1 MDEIQQARQAA
12 GILWREWR
20 DGAGDAPDLA
30 AVPIEEIAQDQ
41 GVMISEFARD
51 ARPGT
56 LGYLDPDDDDLI
68 WIRAGLAPAVRR
80 FTIAHELG
88 HWRLHGASRN
98 DDRCEPQDVTDLED
112 LRVLGP
118 EEAYSPRSRREQEA
132 NAFAAEAL
140 APRAIVR
147 AAYLG
152 AAQTLPLAVEAIAAR
167 LQISRA
173 VGVTMQLASLL
184 TDSLLAE
191 ESAAPVTPAQAV
203 RLVNLDRDQRAAV
216 TAPTPALILAGPA
229 TGDQHA
235 DRAHP
240 MADGA
245 RRARGRDPGA
255 QLQPQGSGGCRGAA
269 GGDAGSRRC
278 GALAPY
284 AHLSSLLR
292 RSVAPL
298 WTPGR
303 GTPGFPAGGQI
314 SGFYVLRDLGD
325 AACRCGSTPHFPCA
339 VALFWRS
346 ARRDQRCQG

>member
-118 EEAYSPRSRREQEA
+118 EEAYSPR
-132 NAFAAEAL
+132 
-140 APRAIVR
+140 
-147 AAYLG
+147 
-152 AAQTLPLAVEAIAAR
+152 
-167 LQISRA
+167 
-173 VGVTMQLASLL
+173 
-184 TDSLLAE
+184 
-191 ESAAPVTPAQAV
+191 
-203 RLVNLDRDQRAAV
+203 
-216 TAPTPALILAGPA
+216 
-229 TGDQHA
+229 
-235 DRAHP
+235 
-240 MADGA
+240 
-245 RRARGRDPGA
+245 
-255 QLQPQGSGGCRGAA
+255 QP
-269 GGDAGSRRC
+269 
-278 GALAPY
+278 P
-284 AHLSSLLR
+284 
-292 RSVAPL
+292 
-298 WTPGR
+298 
-303 GTPGFPAGGQI
+303 
-314 SGFYVLRDLGD
+314 
-325 AACRCGSTPHFPCA
+325 
-339 VALFWRS
+339 
-346 ARRDQRCQG
+346 